1 MADEI
6 DLAQQHEE
14 LFRELALRAARR
26 PPRTSSSQARRCLD
40 CDEPIEAAR
49 LALVPW
55 ATRCLDCQ
63 LEAEAQTRRA

>member
-14 LFRELALRAARR
+14 LFRELALRVARR
-26 PPRTSSSQARRCLD
+26 HSRSSSSEARRCLD
-40 CDEPIEAAR
+40 CDEPIDAGR

-63 LEAEAQTRRA
+63 LEAEARKRRA